1 MLALVSSDVSTSPC
15 GPVSN
20 VSPCNFLRSNA
31 FLVCSADKPSAASG
45 VGATGNGA
53 GVGVDEAPP
62 KNPI

>member
-1 MLALVSSDVSTSPC
+1 
-15 GPVSN
+15 
-20 VSPCNFLRSNA
+20 LRSNA

>member
-20 VSPCNFLRSNA
+20 VLPCNFLRSIA
-31 FLVCSADKPSAASG
+31 FLLCSAAKPSASSG
-45 VGATGNGA
+45 SGAVGNGA